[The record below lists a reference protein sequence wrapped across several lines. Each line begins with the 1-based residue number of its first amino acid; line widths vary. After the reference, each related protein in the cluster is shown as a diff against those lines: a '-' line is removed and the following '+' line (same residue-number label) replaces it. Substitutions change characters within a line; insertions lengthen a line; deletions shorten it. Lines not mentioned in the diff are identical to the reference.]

1 MAPIRSATIAFAAGR
16 IAFGIGLIAAPEKVA
31 GRWIGADARRGP
43 VKIAVRGLG
52 ARDIALSA
60 GMLATLD
67 DADALAPWLAV
78 TIASDLTD
86 LAATLAAPEGAL
98 PDNARV
104 GTVALA
110 GAAAAA
116 GAALLVASR
125 R

>member
-1 MAPIRSATIAFAAGR
+1 MGQIRPATIAFAAGR
-16 IAFGIGLIAAPEKVA
+16 IAFGIGLIAAPGKVA
-31 GRWIGADARRGP
+31 GSWIGPDADRGP

-60 GMLATLD
+60 GMLANLD

-78 TIASDLTD
+78 TIASDLCD
-86 LAATLAAPEGAL
+86 VAATLGAPGDAL
-98 PDNARV
+98 PGNARW

-116 GAALLVASR
+116 GAGLLAASR

>member
-1 MAPIRSATIAFAAGR
+1 MAPIRRATIAFAAGR
-16 IAFGIGLIAAPEKVA
+16 IAFGIGLIAAPGKVA
-31 GRWIGADARRGP
+31 GGWIGSDANRGP

-86 LAATLAAPEGAL
+86 LAATLAAPEDAL
-98 PDNARV
+98 PGHARV